1 MTNFDLI
8 KNSLE
13 DQSLQ
18 IGFVLCRSHLCCS
31 EKRVYCKLADP
42 RMTVIVDEFLGF
54 VGQIPEFLLDT
65 DEIWWNGH
73 ADSILRVSE
82 DKNFEWYCE
91 AEIRDDLDEDTFN
104 SILSDLLE
112 RKKHKQ
118 QTESIKG
125 KNGLF
130 LLHDEYFEDED
141 ERKEEFP
148 DNPLGGYYFTEILI
162 NPVELVNKAELEWIE
177 DDFDAWLKK
186 PVTLL

>member
-1 MTNFDLI
+1 MNAPLASTRNSISLALYSFLIDFNNESILEASPSRKREIRGNEISMIFQDPMTALN
-8 KNSLE
+8 
-13 DQSLQ
+13 
-18 IGFVLCRSHLCCS
+18 
-31 EKRVYCKLADP
+31 P

-141 ERKEEFP
+141 EKARKQ
-148 DNPLGGYYFTEILI
+148 N
-162 NPVELVNKAELEWIE
+162 
-177 DDFDAWLKK
+177 
-186 PVTLL
+186 